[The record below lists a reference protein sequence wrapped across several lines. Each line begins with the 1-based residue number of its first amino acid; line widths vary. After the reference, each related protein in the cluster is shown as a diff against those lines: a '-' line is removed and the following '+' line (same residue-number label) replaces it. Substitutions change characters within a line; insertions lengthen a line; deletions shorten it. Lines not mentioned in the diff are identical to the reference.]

1 MRGLSNLTAALVASA
16 AILAGCGGGGGSTPS
31 APTQNLT
38 PAQTTTNKTAIGT
51 AKLTLAL
58 PKVITATRNGKSV
71 AVRAIP
77 KGTKRTLPSGTARSP
92 KFVDPSP
99 NPGFGPC
106 TGGSAGDNYLD
117 IYVVSYGSATLLTDL
132 DNQGEADDSLC
143 VAQTADSTQTV
154 SIPIYSASQNQIVA
168 VEWDATGAY
177 VLAVGETDFGSFF
190 AGSTYSLSLTMDM
203 NAAYVGITDLG
214 FTDPS
219 LVESYDSP
227 YEGVGAACPGNS
239 QVAFYDADQ
248 LGNFVPIGGYGGT
261 TTPSVTSAGGGGST
275 AFAQTAVP
283 GVYNIAWD
291 SNCDDI
297 GINAS
302 ALNPAYPIYA
312 DAIYGEGNYLGIE
325 YLYNDNYNNF
335 DNVINQLDVND
346 GAYVTGTITIVNND
360 DL

>member
-1 MRGLSNLTAALVASA
+1 MARLQASA
-16 AILAGCGGGGGSTPS
+16 FVITSALILAGCGGGGGSTPS
-31 APTQNLT
+31 ATVPNST
-38 PAQTTTNKTAIGT
+38 PAQSGTNKTAIGT

-58 PKVITATRNGKSV
+58 PKVIRATRNGKSV

-77 KGTKRTLPSGTARSP
+77 KGTKRSLPSGTARSP
-92 KFVDPSP
+92 RFVDPSP
-99 NPGFGPC
+99 NPGSGPC
-106 TGGSAGDNYLD
+106 GGSGDNYID

-132 DNQGEADDSLC
+132 DNQGETNDSVC
-143 VAQTADSTQTV
+143 VGPTGDSTQTV
-154 SIPIYSASQNQIVA
+154 NIPIYSSNQNQIVA

-177 VLAVGETDFGSFF
+177 VLAVGETDFGSFYS
-190 AGSTYSLSLTMDM
+190 GSTYSLSLTMDM

-219 LVESYDSP
+219 LVELYDSP

-248 LGNFVPIGGYGGT
+248 LGDFVPIGGYGGT
-261 TTPSVTSAGGGGST
+261 TTPSITLSGGGGST

-297 GINAS
+297 GVNAS

-312 DAIYGEGNYLGIE
+312 DAIYGEGNYPGIE
-325 YLYNDNYNNF
+325 YLYNDDFNNF

-346 GAYVTGTITIVNND
+346 GAYVTGSITIINND